1 MKKKTTAEKNFGLG
15 IDKVHNA
22 WYTTHIVTKN
32 NQTQDVVFYHR
43 REKYCI
49 TGKRGIVSAFS
60 AVSVFGAEKD
70 AGKKYVLP

>member
-1 MKKKTTAEKNFGLG
+1 MRG
-15 IDKVHNA
+15 IL
-22 WYTTHIVTKN
+22 HIVS
-32 NQTQDVVFYHR
+32 QDVVFYHR